1 MVRKKSSNESDIVH
15 GLHAVSS
22 VLRHR
27 SDRVIELWVNQKRTD
42 SRVEEI
48 LEISRVRNIPVH
60 YLNREEMDERMPD
73 ANHQGIAA
81 VCSSISAGNESD
93 LQKILD
99 GLNEVPFLLILDGV
113 TDPHNL
119 GACLRSADAAGVHAV
134 IAPKDRAASLTPVAR
149 KAASGAAE
157 TMPFIMVT
165 NLARTMRKLKKDG
178 IWLMGLCGEASED
191 IYHTDLKGPLAMVL
205 GAEGKGLRR
214 LTREECDCLI
224 KIPMVGGVESLNV
237 SVAAGVC
244 LFDAVRQR
252 SN

>member
-1 MVRKKSSNESDIVH
+1 MVRKNSLDESDVVH
-15 GLHAVSS
+15 GAHAVAA
-22 VLRHR
+22 VLRHKPE
-27 SDRVIELWVNQKRTD
+27 RVIELWINKKRTD
-42 SRVEEI
+42 SRVDEI
-48 LEISRVRNIPVH
+48 LEIAHVRNIPVH
-60 YLNREEMDERMPD
+60 YIDRAEMDERLPD

-81 VCSSISAGNESD
+81 VCRSIAAGNEND

-99 GLNEVPFLLILDGV
+99 GLDEPPFLLILDGV

-178 IWLMGLCGEASED
+178 IWLMGLSGDATSEL
-191 IYHTDLKGPLAMVL
+191 YSADLKGPLAMVL
-205 GAEGKGLRR
+205 GAEGKGMRR
-214 LTREECDCLI
+214 LTSEECDYLV
-224 KIPMVGGVESLNV
+224 KIPMLGSVESLNV